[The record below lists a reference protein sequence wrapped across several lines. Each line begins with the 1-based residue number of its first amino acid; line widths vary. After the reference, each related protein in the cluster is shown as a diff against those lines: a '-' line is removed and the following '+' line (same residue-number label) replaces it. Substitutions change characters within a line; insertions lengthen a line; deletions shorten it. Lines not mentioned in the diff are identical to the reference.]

1 MLIAT
6 SLRAGARGNDALAGF
21 YVQRPARIGI
31 FSGEWIVLPVTVE
44 AIVESQPYPMPTGRE
59 LELEL
64 ARVRAEATAARM
76 EARAAELELMLIA
89 RNPPSRSEP
98 LPAGPQ
104 SGWGIAGQGTPALA
118 KYDHQPTNGT
128 HSAPRSVELASGH
141 QDAAESLIQAIRRL
155 VEGSSASAGQ
165 PDSAGQSVSRGPF
178 TTATLE
184 KNDWE
189 ARLSGLR
196 GRDAEPVMAE
206 TSRQPASVTGTTPG
220 RAASIEQFA
229 GRIAMASQTALETPP
244 EDAIDT
250 PLPRAGAGIS
260 SVQEKS
266 IRVDAA
272 SEPVKR
278 PGMMDS
284 PAMERSVPER
294 SADRQA
300 ASELSP
306 KKRVVGNE
314 NTAGFAV
321 EERTKVAKPS
331 VLSDGRR
338 PLTPQKP
345 IPIPVSIAA
354 VAAGEEKPKR
364 WRPAGWLI
372 STTAHVAG
380 LLALG
385 LLSLANPKPKD
396 QLAFTAS
403 VSEASETAV
412 ESFTIESAEEMPEV
426 TEPTMAETAADVSD
440 LGTLRM
446 VDLSLD
452 SPTVAAPPM
461 PAMSG
466 DTSSKS
472 MKLAK
477 AAFKGDTLSKVQ
489 FAGLDGGGN
498 HFVYLVDSSNSMKK
512 FNDARSELL
521 RSIDSLKP
529 EQRFYVVFYDESPKY
544 MRVANPSQDEP
555 ASVYATP
562 ENKQRFRRW
571 AMAVQQARGQSP
583 PEVLKFA
590 FKLRPDVIFLLSDG
604 EFTAQTETVIRENN
618 FQENLFGES
627 GPISIIHTI
636 RYPGVST
643 TEGRQAETQ
652 MQRIAAE
659 NGGQYRNVEIP

>member
-1 MLIAT
+1 M
-6 SLRAGARGNDALAGF
+6 
-21 YVQRPARIGI
+21 
-31 FSGEWIVLPVTVE
+31 
-44 AIVESQPYPMPTGRE
+44 ESQPHPNRYGRE

-64 ARVRAEATAARM
+64 IRVRAEATAARL
-76 EARAAELELMLIA
+76 EARAAELELMLLG
-89 RNPPSRSEP
+89 RSPQPQYEPSP
-98 LPAGPQ
+98 LALQ
-104 SGWGIAGQGTPALA
+104 SGAGTSAQGMPGLPSLDRQQTDRPRPLQGQGTF
-118 KYDHQPTNGT
+118 
-128 HSAPRSVELASGH
+128 ASGH
-141 QDAAESLIQAIRRL
+141 EDVAQALIQAIRRL
-155 VEGSSASAGQ
+155 AESSSGGAATAAGFGSTEPFAAAVQQTNGWDWRLQGMRSRVSEPFHSEAIGQSGSIAEATSDSAS
-165 PDSAGQSVSRGPF
+165 D
-178 TTATLE
+178 
-184 KNDWE
+184 
-189 ARLSGLR
+189 
-196 GRDAEPVMAE
+196 
-206 TSRQPASVTGTTPG
+206 
-220 RAASIEQFA
+220 IEQFA
-229 GRIAMASQTALETPP
+229 SRIAMASQTSLETPP
-244 EDAIDT
+244 ADKAAAAMPLPLAGDAI
-250 PLPRAGAGIS
+250 S
-260 SVQEKS
+260 SAQEKS
-266 IRVDAA
+266 IRIDPANDAVNRPGMLDHPA
-272 SEPVKR
+272 SEPSTDRQTPIGSSPSKGVVKR
-278 PGMMDS
+278 GS
-284 PAMERSVPER
+284 
-294 SADRQA
+294 
-300 ASELSP
+300 
-306 KKRVVGNE
+306 
-314 NTAGFAV
+314 TAGRDDKQPGTVTETLPLSGGRQPTAPL
-321 EERTKVAKPS
+321 KP
-331 VLSDGRR
+331 
-338 PLTPQKP
+338 KP
-345 IPIPVSIAA
+345 MPIPVSISEA
-354 VAAGEEKPKR
+354 VAGEEKPKR

-385 LLSLANPKPKD
+385 LLTLASPKPKD

-412 ESFTIESAEEMPEV
+412 ESFTIESAEEMPDV
-426 TEPTMAETAADVSD
+426 TEPTMAETAAEISP
-440 LGTLRM
+440 LGTLQM
-446 VDLSLD
+446 ADVSLD
-452 SPTVAAPPM
+452 LPTAVAAPM
-461 PAMSG
+461 TAMSG
-466 DTSSKS
+466 EASSQS
-472 MKLAK
+472 MKLAQ

-512 FNDARSELL
+512 FNDARTELL

-544 MRVANPSQDEP
+544 MRIANPSQDEP

-636 RYPGVST
+636 RYPGVSS

>member
-1 MLIAT
+1 
-6 SLRAGARGNDALAGF
+6 
-21 YVQRPARIGI
+21 
-31 FSGEWIVLPVTVE
+31 VTVE
-44 AIVESQPYPMPTGRE
+44 AIVESQPYPIPTGRE

-104 SGWGIAGQGTPALA
+104 SGWGIAGQGTTALA
-118 KYDHQPTNGT
+118 QDGHQPTNWT
-128 HSAPRSVELASGH
+128 HPAQRSVELASGH

-155 VEGSSASAGQ
+155 VEASSASTGQ
-165 PDSAGQSVSRGPF
+165 TSSTGQATSAGQSVTRGPF

-184 KNDWE
+184 NNDW
-189 ARLSGLR
+189 ASRLSGLR
-196 GRDAEPVMAE
+196 GREAEPVMAE
-206 TSRQPASVTGTTPG
+206 TSRQPASVAETTPK
-220 RAASIEQFA
+220 RSASIEQFA
-229 GRIAMASQTALETPP
+229 GRIAMASQIALETPP

-250 PLPRAGAGIS
+250 PLPLAAVS

-272 SEPVKR
+272 TEPVKR
-278 PGMMDS
+278 PGMLDR
-284 PAMERSVPER
+284 PAMERTVPERIVPERIVPER
-294 SADRQA
+294 SADGKTA
-300 ASELSP
+300 GELLLP
-306 KKRVVGNE
+306 KRVVENE
-314 NTAGFAV
+314 VTAGRAV
-321 EERTKVAKPS
+321 EERAKVAKSS
-331 VLSDGRR
+331 VLSDGRQ

-345 IPIPVSIAA
+345 MPLPVSISAD
-354 VAAGEEKPKR
+354 VVGQEKPKR

-440 LGTLRM
+440 VGTLRM

-472 MKLAK
+472 MELAK
-477 AAFKGDTLSKVQ
+477 AALKGDTLSKVQ